1 MRDSISA
8 LRKACQE
15 SRLRER
21 ETSWYY
27 RHVLRSVSIHITR
40 VVILTPVTANQ
51 VTLMSGI
58 AGVLAALL
66 LSYGQYWC
74 SVAGAAL
81 ILLMEL
87 LDHVDGEV
95 ARYKGTASIKGKLLW
110 DAWVHHLVR
119 PLLLAGV
126 TLGVYR
132 ASQEASVFLWGY
144 AAVLGQAV
152 MPLLDF
158 TRSELSRGQATK
170 KTDAL
175 QSATARRDGR
185 VARLLRRLYAASH
198 LPMRYIPILT
208 MGIQV
213 GAVLNLLRLVLCGF
227 AIVLPAEVACQLVLI
242 YVDFD

>member
-1 MRDSISA
+1 MPDSISA
-8 LRKACQE
+8 LRKTCQE

-40 VVILTPVTANQ
+40 VVVLTPLTANQ
-51 VTLMSGI
+51 VTLMSGL

-87 LDHVDGEV
+87 LDQVDGEV
-95 ARYKGTASIKGKLLW
+95 ARYRGTASIKGKLFW
-110 DAWVHHLVR
+110 DAWVHYLVR
-119 PLLLAGV
+119 PLLLVGV

-132 ASQEASVFLWGY
+132 TSQDPNVFLWGY

-158 TRSELSRGQATK
+158 TRSGLPRAQATNPQ
-170 KTDAL
+170 DAPR
-175 QSATARRDGR
+175 SVATRQDSR
-185 VARLLRRLYAASH
+185 VLRLPERLYTASH
-198 LPMRYIPILT
+198 LPIRFIPILT

-213 GAVLNLLRLVLCGF
+213 GAVLNLLPLVLCGF
-227 AIVLPAEVACQLVLI
+227 AIILPAEVAYQLLLI
-242 YVDFD
+242 HLDSE